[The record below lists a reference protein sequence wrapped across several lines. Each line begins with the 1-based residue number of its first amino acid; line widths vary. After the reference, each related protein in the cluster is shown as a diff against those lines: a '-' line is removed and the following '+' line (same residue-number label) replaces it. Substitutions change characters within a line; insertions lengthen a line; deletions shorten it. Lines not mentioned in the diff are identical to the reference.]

1 MEFKDIFAQLRE
13 NARLSQSDVA
23 ERLFVTRQAVSR
35 WECGETMPNTATL
48 AQISKLFNVSI
59 NTLLGS
65 PRQLCCQSCG
75 MPLSD
80 DILSHELDGTPNE
93 DYCQWCYSDGAF
105 VTDCTM
111 EEMLETCVG
120 IMSGQGMPEAA
131 AREHMTAILPKLSRW
146 QRG

>member
-75 MPLSD
+75 MPLS
-80 DILSHELDGTPNE
+80 
-93 DYCQWCYSDGAF
+93 
-105 VTDCTM
+105 
-111 EEMLETCVG
+111 
-120 IMSGQGMPEAA
+120 AA
-131 AREHMTAILPKLSRW
+131 L
-146 QRG
+146 

>member
-13 NARLSQSDVA
+13 NAHLSQSDVA

-65 PRQLCCQSCG
+65 PRQL
-75 MPLSD
+75 
-80 DILSHELDGTPNE
+80 
-93 DYCQWCYSDGAF
+93 YCQWCYSDGAF

>member
-1 MEFKDIFAQLRE
+1 MECKDVLLSLRE
-13 NARLSQSDVA
+13 KKGISQQELAD
-23 ERLFVTRQAVSR
+23 RMFVTRQAVSR
-35 WECGETMPNTATL
+35 WERGETLPSSDL
-48 AQISKLFNVSI
+48 LKKLSEVFQVSI

-93 DYCQWCYSDGAF
+93 YYCQWCYSDGAF

-120 IMSGQGMPEAA
+120 IMS
-131 AREHMTAILPKLSRW
+131 
-146 QRG
+146 

>member
-1 MEFKDIFAQLRE
+1 MEFKDIFPQLRE
-13 NARLSQSDVA
+13 KARLSQSDVA
-23 ERLFVTRQAVSR
+23 EKLFVTRQAVSR

-65 PRQLCCQSCG
+65 PRQLYCQSCG

-80 DILSHELDGTPNE
+80 DILGHEQDGTPNE
-93 DYCQWCYSDGAF
+93 DYCQWCYSGGAF

-120 IMSGQGMPEAA
+120 IMKEQGMPEEA
-131 AREHMTAILPKLSRW
+131 ARSHMAEILPTLSRW
-146 QRG
+146 QRA

>member
-1 MEFKDIFAQLRE
+1 
-13 NARLSQSDVA
+13 
-23 ERLFVTRQAVSR
+23 
-35 WECGETMPNTATL
+35 MPNTATL

-120 IMSGQGMPEAA
+120 IMSEQGMPEAA